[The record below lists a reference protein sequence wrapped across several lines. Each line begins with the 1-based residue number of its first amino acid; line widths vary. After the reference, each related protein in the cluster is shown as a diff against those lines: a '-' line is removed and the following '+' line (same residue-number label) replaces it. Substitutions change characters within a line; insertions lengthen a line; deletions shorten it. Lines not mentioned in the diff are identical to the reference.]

1 MAPNSTRPR
10 VVCTTG
16 PESTG
21 KTTLCRLLAAHFGV
35 PWLPEY
41 AREHLSDLDARNAA
55 GGGVSYDR
63 QTVETIARE
72 QWRRERN
79 LIENA
84 VGPIVLDTDLAVI
97 FVWWQEKY
105 GEVPAWI
112 DEAWMQQTPRLY
124 LLCRPDLGWQ
134 PDPLRESPHALDRLL
149 KIYRNLLI
157 KRGLSFAEISG
168 FGDARGASAIALAT
182 PVLSRAAV
190 PPGGWSPPVP

>member
-1 MAPNSTRPR
+1 MVPNTTRPD
-10 VVCTTG
+10 VVCATG

-21 KTTLCRLLAAHFGV
+21 KTTLCRLLATHFGV

-41 AREHLSDLDARNAA
+41 AREHLSKIDARKTDRDVA
-55 GGGVSYDR
+55 SYDR
-63 QTVETIARE
+63 ETVETIAHE

-84 VGPIVLDTDLAVI
+84 GGPVVLDTDLAVI

-105 GEVPAWI
+105 GEVATWI
-112 DEAWMQQTPRLY
+112 DHAWAQQTPRLY

-134 PDPLRESPHALDRLL
+134 PDPLRESPHDLDRLL

-157 KRGLSFAEISG
+157 KRGLSFTEVGGA
-168 FGDARGASAIALAT
+168 GDARGASAIAAAT
-182 PVLSRAAV
+182 PVLNPGAV
-190 PPGGWSPPVP
+190 PQGGWSPPVP